1 MHGTRLP
8 EECQL
13 LLINIT
19 VRRHLIELTTAH
31 AAHIVLAADA
41 MCCKHQLAKL
51 ALCLVLK
58 GHHVVLEEK
67 FS

>member
-13 LLINIT
+13 LLINTT
-19 VRRHLIELTTAH
+19 VSGQFIELTTAH
-31 AAHIVLAADA
+31 SAHIVLAADA
-41 MCCKHQLAKL
+41 VCCKHKLAKL